1 MTAPLTPPDCDL
13 RGLSYM
19 PLDVQRLRDSDLAL
33 ISTGDEFKAAVL
45 LWSISWSQV
54 PAASLPDDDRLLA
67 ALVRLDNRA
76 WKKVRE
82 VALRGWIKCSD
93 GRLYHPVVA
102 EKACDAWK
110 DRTTYRAKREKDRA
124 RLEAWREAQKQSSG
138 HNGNGDETQDETRFE
153 TQPEEKGTGSEGI
166 KEPPNPLGGVRQDR
180 FAEGWEA
187 YPIAGR
193 GNAGPAKASAEW
205 AAAVERAGGEDAL
218 IGAIRAHA
226 ARLASDGS
234 KAKNFDRWLRDD
246 GFAAYLGQAVAAPVS
261 TWSGPAEV
269 WKEASLAMGEE
280 TVRTYLGRC
289 AWQDSPVRAV
299 IAPHEFAAGKL
310 RSGAGAALASLGVQ
324 ILVGEKAA

>member
-124 RLEAWREAQKQSSG
+124 RLEAWREAQKQNSG

-166 KEPPNPLGGVRQDR
+166 KEPPNPQGGARQDR
-180 FAEGWEA
+180 FAEGWDA

-205 AAAVERAGGEDAL
+205 GAAAERAGGEEAL

-226 ARLASDGS
+226 ARTAADG
-234 KAKNFDRWLRDD
+234 ARTKNFDRWLRDD
-246 GFAAYLGQAVAAPVS
+246 GFAAYLGQSGAKQIT
-261 TWSGPAEV
+261 TWSGPDDVLEV
-269 WKEASLAMGEE
+269 ASQKMGRDLAAS
-280 TVRTYLGRC
+280 YLGRC
-289 AWQDSPVRAV
+289 GWQESPVKAV

>member
-124 RLEAWREAQKQSSG
+124 RLEAWREAKKQNDDQSG
-138 HNGNGDETQDETRFE
+138 NVDETHNETRFE

-166 KEPPNPLGGVRQDR
+166 KNPPNPLGGVRQDR
-180 FAEGWEA
+180 FAEGWDA

-193 GNAGPAKASAEW
+193 GNSGPDKASAEW
-205 AAAVERAGGEDAL
+205 QSAAERAGGEDAL
-218 IGAIRAHA
+218 IGAIKAHA
-226 ARLASDGS
+226 ARMASDGGRT
-234 KAKNFDRWLRDD
+234 KNFDRWLRDD
-246 GFAAYLGQAVAAPVS
+246 GFAAYLSQPLGAVPK
-261 TWSGPAEV
+261 WSGPDDV
-269 WKEASLAMGEE
+269 WQAVSVAMGEDQA
-280 TVRTYLGRC
+280 RGYLAQCRWLEG
-289 AWQDSPVRAV
+289 PIKTI

-310 RSGAGAALASLGVQ
+310 RAGAGAAIGGLGVQ
-324 ILVGEKAA
+324 IIVEAGRAA